1 MPDHSLIGAITPTA
15 GLVLASAAVRAFEA
29 TKDTESVLANEL
41 PPPEYQAIF
50 AATLLV
56 VFSGD
61 ESVPDLIQRGDSTF
75 RAKS

>member
-1 MPDHSLIGAITPTA
+1 MPDHSLTGAITPAA
-15 GLVLASAAVRAFEA
+15 GLVSSAAVRAFEA

-50 AATLLV
+50 AATVLA

-61 ESVPDLIQRGDSTF
+61 
-75 RAKS
+75 